1 MWVSLVMSLFLNNA
15 AETYHTTT
23 LLVLYLLTT
32 TFLDFSAD
40 RWGPLENDPLMTLIV
55 SGPNL

>member
-1 MWVSLVMSLFLNNA
+1 MSLFLNNA

>member
-32 TFLDFSAD
+32 TFLDFQQTGGAL
-40 RWGPLENDPLMTLIV
+40 WKMIP
-55 SGPNL
+55 